1 MRYHSESEALSY
13 RHPKDAEGTMIKRV
27 LVMALILIAATGC
40 TRQRQEPKGRAG
52 YPGGA
57 AAVVSP
63 EEIRLL
69 EQAAKQSPKNAAA
82 WIAFGNALMDSNRF
96 GEAADAYQKALA
108 LDPKNVDV
116 RVDRGT
122 CLKNS
127 GRPQQ
132 AVEEY
137 RKAIRLNP
145 NHVYAHRNMGVVLAF
160 DLNEKKEAA
169 REFEKYLELAPN
181 APDAGEIRQMVQ
193 KLKSGQ

>member
-1 MRYHSESEALSY
+1 MATEFF
-13 RHPKDAEGTMIKRV
+13 KMEGIMKKRFLV
-27 LVMALILIAATGC
+27 LVFVLIAAVGC
-40 TRQRQEPKGRAG
+40 SQQRQEPKGQAA

-57 AAVVSP
+57 AVAISP
-63 EEIRLL
+63 EEMRLL

-82 WIAFGNALMDSNRF
+82 WIALGNALMDSSRF

-116 RVDRGT
+116 RVDMGT

-137 RKAIRLNP
+137 RKAIKINP
-145 NHVYAHRNMGVVLAF
+145 NHVNAHRNMAVALAF
-160 DLNEKKEAA
+160 DLREKPPWS
-169 REFEKYLELAPN
+169 F
-181 APDAGEIRQMVQ
+181 
-193 KLKSGQ
+193 

>member
-1 MRYHSESEALSY
+1 MRY
-13 RHPKDAEGTMIKRV
+13 RV
-27 LVMALILIAATGC
+27 LVVVLVLIVATGC
-40 TRQRQEPKGRAG
+40 SQQRQEPKGQAG

-57 AAVVSP
+57 AVVISP
-63 EEIRLL
+63 EEMRLL

-82 WIAFGNALMDSNRF
+82 WIALGNALMDSNRF

-116 RVDRGT
+116 LVDMGT

-127 GRPQQ
+127 GRPLQ

-137 RKAIRLNP
+137 RKAIKMNP

-160 DLNEKKEAA
+160 DLKDKKEAA
-169 REFEKYLELAPN
+169 REFEKYLALAPN

-193 KLKSGQ
+193 NLKSGQ

>member
-1 MRYHSESEALSY
+1 
-13 RHPKDAEGTMIKRV
+13 MIKRV
-27 LVMALILIAATGC
+27 LVIALILIAATGC
-40 TRQRQEPKGRAG
+40 NRQRQEPKGRAG

-69 EQAAKQSPKNAAA
+69 GQAAKQSPKNAAA

-96 GEAADAYQKALA
+96 SEAADAYQKALA

-137 RKAIRLNP
+137 RKAIQLNP
-145 NHVYAHRNMGVVLAF
+145 NHIYAHRNMGVTLAF
-160 DLNEKKEAA
+160 DLKEKKEAA
-169 REFEKYLELAPN
+169 REFEKYLALAPN

-193 KLKSGQ
+193 QLKSGQ

>member
-1 MRYHSESEALSY
+1 VEEIM
-13 RHPKDAEGTMIKRV
+13 KKRV
-27 LVMALILIAATGC
+27 LMIVLALIAATGC
-40 TRQRQEPKGRAG
+40 SQQSQEPKGQVG

-57 AAVVSP
+57 AAVAVSP

-69 EQAAKQSPKNAAA
+69 EQAAKQSPKNASA
-82 WIAFGNALMDSNRF
+82 WVALGNALMDSNRF

-116 RVDRGT
+116 RVDMGT

-132 AVEEY
+132 ALEEY
-137 RKAIRLNP
+137 RKAIKMNP
-145 NHVYAHRNMGVVLAF
+145 NHIYAHRNMGVVLAF
-160 DLNEKKEAA
+160 DLKDKKEAA

-193 KLKSGQ
+193 NLKSGQ

>member
-1 MRYHSESEALSY
+1 MKY
-13 RHPKDAEGTMIKRV
+13 RILVVV
-27 LVMALILIAATGC
+27 LVLIAAIGC
-40 TRQRQEPKGRAG
+40 SQQRQEPKKGQAG

-57 AAVVSP
+57 AVGISP
-63 EEIRLL
+63 EEMRLL

-82 WIAFGNALMDSNRF
+82 WISLGNALMDSNRF

-116 RVDRGT
+116 LVDMGT

-137 RKAIRLNP
+137 RKAIKINP
-145 NHVYAHRNMGVVLAF
+145 NHLYAHRNMGVVLAF
-160 DLNEKKEAA
+160 DLKDKKEAA
-169 REFEKYLELAPN
+169 KEFEKYLALAPN

-193 KLKSGQ
+193 NLKSGQ

>member
-1 MRYHSESEALSY
+1 MATEFF
-13 RHPKDAEGTMIKRV
+13 KMEGIMKKRFLV
-27 LVMALILIAATGC
+27 LVFVLIAAVGC
-40 TRQRQEPKGRAG
+40 SQQRQEPKGQAG

-57 AAVVSP
+57 AVVMSP
-63 EEIRLL
+63 EEMRLL

-82 WIAFGNALMDSNRF
+82 WIALGNALMDSNRF

-108 LDPKNVDV
+108 LDPQNVDV
-116 RVDRGT
+116 RVDMGT

-137 RKAIRLNP
+137 RKAIKMNP
-145 NHVYAHRNMGVVLAF
+145 NHIYAHRNMGVVLAF
-160 DLNEKKEAA
+160 DLKDKKEAA
-169 REFEKYLELAPN
+169 KEFEKYLALAPN

-193 KLKSGQ
+193 NLKSGQ